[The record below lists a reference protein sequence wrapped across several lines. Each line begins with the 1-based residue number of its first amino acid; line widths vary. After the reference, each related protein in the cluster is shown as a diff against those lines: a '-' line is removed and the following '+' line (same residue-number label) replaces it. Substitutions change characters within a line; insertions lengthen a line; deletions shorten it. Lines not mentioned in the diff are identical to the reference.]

1 MASLKNI
8 SDLTRLQLPRV
19 PSWLLIFTLALISM
33 PAAAAPHVGDSYT
46 VTREEK
52 SEHSSE
58 DGSSGSS
65 FDRDTIM
72 VRVINAG
79 VGGFE
84 LQYDLPPSAS
94 KQDRQDAWQFP
105 ARVLMPLTGTPQL
118 LNGAE
123 LSKRVDAWLA
133 RAGWTREACGQWI
146 FTWNAFKVECDPQS
160 VVGMVEA
167 FDLEPP
173 ELRDGALYR
182 HSGANQAMPLHKNSS
197 AEGGSNYSASM
208 PIDSEQVRRDLAQ
221 TDIVVA
227 KLTGKSLSEDAAS
240 AAHAATLVSGTIEV
254 TFEADVTGM
263 VEKRTVVTTLKLV
276 EPGGKIKTR
285 KSTETLTRT
294 KLEP

>member
-1 MASLKNI
+1 MLSLKNI
-8 SDLTRLQLPRV
+8 GDLTRLHLPRV
-19 PSWLLIFTLALISM
+19 PSWLLIFTLALLST
-33 PAAAAPHVGDSYT
+33 PTAAVPNVGDSYT
-46 VTREEK
+46 VTRETK

-84 LQYDLPPSAS
+84 LQYDLPLSAT
-94 KQDRQDAWQFP
+94 KQDREDTWQFP
-105 ARVLMPLTGTPQL
+105 ARVLMPLTGAPQL
-118 LNGAE
+118 LNGTE
-123 LSKRVDAWLA
+123 LSKRVDVWLA

-146 FTWNAFKVECDPQS
+146 FTWNAFKVECDPQL

-182 HSGANQAMPLHKNSS
+182 HPGANRAMPLHRNSS
-197 AEGGSNYSASM
+197 AEGRSSFSASM

-227 KLTGKSLSEDAAS
+227 KLSGKSLSEDAAL
-240 AAHAATLVSGTIEV
+240 AAHAATLISGSIEV

-263 VEKRTVVTTLKLV
+263 VQKRTVVTTLKLV
-276 EPGGKIKTR
+276 EPGGKIDTR

-294 KLEP
+294 KLKP